1 MTISITAARANALL
15 DAYAARFNS
24 GQLKI
29 YAGSVPAN
37 ADAALGGATLLGT
50 LTFSATAFPAA
61 SSRSATANAITQ
73 DASADATGTASF
85 YRAFE
90 SDGTTLIEQ
99 GTVGTSGADLNLNT
113 TSIVN
118 GGPIQVSSFVRTM

>member
-1 MTISITAARANALL
+1 MTISITTARANALL

-24 GQLKI
+24 GQLKV
-29 YAGSVPAN
+29 YAGAVPTN

-61 SSRSATANAITQ
+61 SGRSITANAITQ
-73 DASADATGTASF
+73 DAAADASGTASF

-90 SDGTTLIEQ
+90 SDGITLIEQ
-99 GTVGTSGADLNLNT
+99 GTVGASGADLNLNT

-118 GGPIQVSSFVRTM
+118 GGPIQVSSFVRSM